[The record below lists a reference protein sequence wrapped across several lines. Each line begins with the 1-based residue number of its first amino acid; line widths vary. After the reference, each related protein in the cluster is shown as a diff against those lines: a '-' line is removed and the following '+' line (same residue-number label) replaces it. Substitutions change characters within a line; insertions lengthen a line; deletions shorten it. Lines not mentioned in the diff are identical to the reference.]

1 MHEDKNW
8 KDRSVVISYLGMRL
22 ARAFGTWDVLVDPG
36 GDVLVVHGG
45 SNTVIARHRTGHPV
59 VLLSGEQPAALTS
72 ARLTGLL
79 DLAAAVLTARE
90 TELLEHGLAA
100 LRRGELTKS
109 TRVELV

>member
-1 MHEDKNW
+1 
-8 KDRSVVISYLGMRL
+8 MRL

-45 SNTVIARHRTGHPV
+45 SHTVIVRDPTGLPV

-90 TELLEHGLAA
+90 TEHLERCLAA
-100 LRRGELTKS
+100 LRRGELIKS
-109 TRVELV
+109 TRMELEGVIFTLYGAWP